1 MEKIIKNYDELK
13 SMCLKSNQKLFLADF
28 FIDLKAQVDLVF
40 VELIKM
46 NNDDD
51 DERISNNYTEIINK
65 IELFEQ
71 ICYKQART
79 IISHDQIKFIQKR
92 IESISNQNILD
103 DTDTDYDEINEL
115 IETQLYKLEKML
127 FNNKTIYF
135 INNQS
140 SINKNFLIIIND
152 EYIRKKILD
161 NNSNNNV
168 VELTGEH
175 LKALYLLNNK
185 IYNLNTIL
193 NVNEF
198 NLDLSNLKELDFLE
212 NQIAHIKPNTFFGLD
227 QLARLDLE
235 RNLLRSIDSK
245 TFNGLNSTKIRK
257 IFLDGNKIKH
267 IQFKTF
273 TRLTKLTEINISFN
287 RLVNIDSK
295 LLNGLNNL
303 QILNLNNNRIEQL
316 PTDIFDGLTS
326 LKEIHFSNNQLS
338 DLEANTFKGLVNL
351 TFLDL
356 SYSKFAFFVYNIL

>member
-13 SMCLKSNQKLFLADF
+13 SMCLKSNQRLYLADF

-40 VELIKM
+40 EKLIK
-46 NNDDD
+46 NND
-51 DERISNNYTEIINK
+51 ETISNNYIEIINK

-71 ICYKQART
+71 NCYKQAKT
-79 IISHDQIKFIQKR
+79 ISHDQIKFIQKR
-92 IESISNQNILD
+92 IESSNNNNNILD
-103 DTDTDYDEINEL
+103 DTNYDEINEL
-115 IETQLYKLEKML
+115 IEIQLYKLEKML

-135 INNQS
+135 INNNNNN
-140 SINKNFLIIIND
+140 INKNFLIIIND
-152 EYIRKKILD
+152 EYILD
-161 NNSNNNV
+161 NSNNNV
-168 VELTGEH
+168 IELTGEH

-185 IYNLNTIL
+185 IHNLNIIL

-198 NLDLSNLKELDFLE
+198 NLDLCNLNELDFLE
-212 NQIAHIKPNTFFGLD
+212 NQIAFIKPNTFFGLN
-227 QLARLDLE
+227 QLTRLDLE

-267 IQFKTF
+267 IHFKTF

-287 RLVNIDSK
+287 RLANIDSK

-316 PTDIFDGLTS
+316 SSNIFDGLTS

-338 DLEANTFKGLVNL
+338 GLESNTFKGLVNL

-356 SYSKFAFFVYNIL
+356 SYSKFAYFV

>member
-13 SMCLKSNQKLFLADF
+13 SMCLKSNQKLYLADF
-28 FIDLKAQVDLVF
+28 FIDLKAQVDLAF
-40 VELIKM
+40 VKLIK
-46 NNDDD
+46 NND
-51 DERISNNYTEIINK
+51 ETISNNYIEIINK

-71 ICYKQART
+71 ICYKQAKT
-79 IISHDQIKFIQKR
+79 ISHDQIQFIQKR
-92 IESISNQNILD
+92 IESSNNNNKNILD
-103 DTDTDYDEINEL
+103 DTNYDEINEL
-115 IETQLYKLEKML
+115 IEIQLYKLEKML

-135 INNQS
+135 INNNNNS
-140 SINKNFLIIIND
+140 NSIDKNFLIIIND

-161 NNSNNNV
+161 NSNNNV
-168 VELTGEH
+168 IQLTGEH

-185 IYNLNTIL
+185 IYNLNIIL

-198 NLDLSNLKELDFLE
+198 NLDLCNLNELDFLE
-212 NQIAHIKPNTFFGLD
+212 NQIAFIKPNTFSGLN
-227 QLARLDLE
+227 QLTRLDLE

-257 IFLDGNKIKH
+257 IFLDGNKIKQIH
-267 IQFKTF
+267 FKTF

-287 RLVNIDSK
+287 RLANIDSK
-295 LLNGLNNL
+295 LLNGLNDL

-316 PTDIFDGLTS
+316 SSDIFDGLTS

-338 DLEANTFKGLVNL
+338 DLAPNTFKGLVNL

-356 SYSKFAFFVYNIL
+356 SYSKFAFFV